1 MDRNHVWKILTKEVE
16 SVIVHPLVEIVGM
29 GRVLIEHHN
38 GIIDYQPEYICVRMD
53 YGTLKICG
61 KNLHFVKICA
71 QQLVIAGEI
80 SAVCMARR

>member
-38 GIIDYQPEYICVRMD
+38 GIIDYQPECICVRMD
-53 YGTLKICG
+53 YGMLKICG
-61 KNLHFVKICA
+61 NTADNAMIDLFKNAVNSAFKEVKI
-71 QQLVIAGEI
+71 
-80 SAVCMARR
+80 